1 MLRKLLG
8 SEHRP
13 WQAKQARLSHCPQ
26 KVNYTDNSTKQRE
39 EINPLWPYW
48 KEESIKRCNE
58 RRPTQSSAGLAMMFT
73 LWVCLYLLIW
83 LVILLVTGEGITCY
97 QTCRKSQVKLLE
109 SVFFSHLGSRIQVK
123 SSAWWEEPLPT
134 EPSCQLQGLHFNSR
148 QALYV
153 NKQSHSLGGHCPS
166 LFPLQFLLQ
175 GSLERYQNCVK
186 SLLGRQIPPLGGTSL
201 QLFPSLGMGFLK
213 KVLRTTAS
221 IIW

>member
-39 EINPLWPYW
+39 EINPMWPHW

-123 SSAWWEEPLPT
+123 SSAWWGGTFTYWAILPAPRFT
-134 EPSCQLQGLHFNSR
+134 FHCR
-148 QALYV
+148 QVMYV
-153 NKQSHSLGGHCPS
+153 NKQSHSLGGHCPFCS
-166 LFPLQFLLQ
+166 HSSYSCKVVWKGIRIVWNL
-175 GSLERYQNCVK
+175 
-186 SLLGRQIPPLGGTSL
+186 
-201 QLFPSLGMGFLK
+201 SLGDKFLSWEAPAFSFFHLLAWDFWK
-213 KVLRTTAS
+213 RSLGPLPQ
-221 IIW
+221 